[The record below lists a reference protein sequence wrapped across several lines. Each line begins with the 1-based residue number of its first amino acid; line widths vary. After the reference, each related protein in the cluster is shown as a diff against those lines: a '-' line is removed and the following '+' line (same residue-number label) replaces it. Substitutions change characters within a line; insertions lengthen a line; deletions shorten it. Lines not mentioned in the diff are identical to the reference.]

1 MSKKLILL
9 DMDGTIYLGN
19 QLFDGVKE
27 TFEYFKN
34 HDMQFVFLT
43 NNSSH
48 DLEFYEAKIKRFGI
62 DCNTDNFYSSI
73 EVTVKHLLDN
83 NYKTLFVLGNECLKK
98 KLAKHFN
105 IVSNF
110 NKNQSID
117 AVVCGFNT
125 ELVYEDLMNACL
137 YLETSDCD
145 FYATNGDFRCPIED
159 GLYIPDCGG
168 MIEWMRLVTNKKAT
182 VLGKPSPNIVYQLME
197 KFNVTNE
204 ETICVGDRLYTD
216 IQVGVNAKIDSVC
229 VLTGESTLQDIEA
242 YEAKPT
248 YVLNSIKDLP
258 ELLEKI

>member
-1 MSKKLILL
+1 
-9 DMDGTIYLGN
+9 MDGTIYLGD

-27 TFEYFKN
+27 TFGYFKKKGMN
-34 HDMQFVFLT
+34 FVFLT

-62 DCNTDNFYSSI
+62 DCTTDNFYSSI
-73 EVTVKHLLDN
+73 EVTVQHLLDTN
-83 NYKTLFVLGNECLKK
+83 VKTIFALGNECLKK

-105 IVSNF
+105 IVPTY
-110 NKNQSID
+110 NKDQKID

-125 ELVYEDLMNACL
+125 ELVYEDLKNACL
-137 YLETSDCD
+137 YLETSDCH
-145 FYATNGDFRCPIED
+145 FYATNGDYRCPIED

-168 MIEWMRLVTNKKAT
+168 MIEWMRLCTGKKAT
-182 VLGKPSPNIVYQLME
+182 VLGKPSPTMVYQLME
-197 KFNVTNE
+197 KFGVSKE

-229 VLTGESTLQDIEA
+229 VLSGESTLDDINA
-242 YEAKPT
+242 YESKPT
-248 YVLNSIKDLP
+248 YILDSIKDLP